1 MPDFVRR
8 LKEEIRSVELSEA
21 VASPRTLYFGGGTP
35 SLLSTRDFSAIMD
48 TLHERFDLQALHE
61 VTLEVNP
68 DDITPEKLESW
79 LELGVARLSIGVQ
92 SFDEALLRF
101 MHRAHDS
108 KMAQKA
114 LTMVKDSGYSNFT
127 MDLIYGN
134 PGQNVEMLKQ
144 DLDRFLQ
151 FDPPHI
157 SAYALTIEPR
167 TRLGKM
173 EELGRLTQADEET
186 VIAHSECIQQT
197 LENAGLERYE
207 ISNYTRSGFRA
218 VHNSSY
224 WHHLPYL
231 GFGPGAHSF
240 RWCKAGEE
248 GIRSYRKPD
257 LKSYLEKPFTETAE
271 EEFLDQTTLAEERI
285 MTGLRTVEGIS
296 MDELE
301 GNYNYHLND
310 KQCELIAA
318 FEHQGWILSR
328 NPLRLSGSGWHRA
341 DRITLELFSAG

>member
-1 MPDFVRR
+1 M
-8 LKEEIRSVELSEA
+8 
-21 VASPRTLYFGGGTP
+21 
-35 SLLSTRDFSAIMD
+35 LSTSDFSAIMD
-48 TLHERFDLQALHE
+48 TLQERFDLQALQE

-68 DDITPEKLESW
+68 DDITFEKLESW
-79 LELGVARLSIGVQ
+79 LKLGVDRLSIGVQ
-92 SFDEALLRF
+92 SFDEELLRF

-108 KMAQKA
+108 EMAQKA
-114 LTMVKDSGYSNFT
+114 LAMVKDAGFTNFT

-144 DLDRFLQ
+144 DLDRFLE
-151 FDPPHI
+151 FEPPHI

-186 VIAHSECIQQT
+186 VIAHAECIQQT
-197 LENAGLERYE
+197 LKHGGLDRYE
-207 ISNYTRSGFRA
+207 VSNYARPGFRA

-224 WHHLPYL
+224 WRHLPYL

-240 RWCKAGEE
+240 RWSDTGTE

-257 LKSYLEKPFTETAE
+257 LKSYLQKPFTETAE

-296 MDELE
+296 AEEMSND
-301 GNYNYHLND
+301 YNYHLSE
-310 KQCELIAA
+310 KQNELIST
-318 FEHQGWILSR
+318 FEQQGWILSR
-328 NPLRLSGSGWHRA
+328 NPLRLSDSGWHRA
-341 DRITLELFSAG
+341 DRITLELLSTG